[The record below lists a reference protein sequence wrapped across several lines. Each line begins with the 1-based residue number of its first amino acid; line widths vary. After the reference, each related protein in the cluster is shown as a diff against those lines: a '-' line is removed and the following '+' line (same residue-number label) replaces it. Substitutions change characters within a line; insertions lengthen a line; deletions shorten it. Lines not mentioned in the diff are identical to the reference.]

1 MDMSG
6 GGHGSLQPVWKPN
19 WLRTDLVDYSSST
32 SSSGGGTTTTTSTTT
47 TTTTTGTATSLSTPT
62 DEMASLVSYKQGELD
77 EAIWN
82 MMEET
87 SRTRLTEDDDGSW
100 RGVQTPQGSS
110 PDIHELTRAMVS
122 YIVLLSTNWATAHQL
137 VKEAAQLRG
146 YVPSFDKL
154 SPTLV
159 MESHMA
165 GLARK
170 IENYIETYLQVSWA
184 PVLSCLY
191 NSTPLC
197 MGRYSSPAKFESEFQ
212 KTYNAQK
219 FWKVPDPKLRRRLRV
234 AVIDKVIS
242 SFEKYLEY
250 SGISPS
256 RITPYTSVPPT
267 SIARSQ
273 RQRAAR
279 SDVLGWPSP
288 ASRPA
293 VSLLSVVRSSS
304 FAMLGLV

>member
-32 SSSGGGTTTTTSTTT
+32 S
-47 TTTTTGTATSLSTPT
+47 TTTGTATSLSTPT
-62 DEMASLVSYKQGELD
+62 DEMASLLSSKQGELD

-110 PDIHELTRAMVS
+110 SDIHELTRAMVS

-146 YVPSFDKL
+146 YVPSFDKVSPLTSLVMETVLCLEKKLAEESRSFADQSLRFLFLTNNSYFMWEQL

-197 MGRYSSPAKFESEFQ
+197 MGRYYSCPPAKFESEFQ

-234 AVIDKVIS
+234 AVIDKVIP

-256 RITPYTSVPPT
+256 RITPHDL
-267 SIARSQ
+267 R
-273 RQRAAR
+273 
-279 SDVLGWPSP
+279 D
-288 ASRPA
+288 
-293 VSLLSVVRSSS
+293 
-304 FAMLGLV
+304 MLQELFEG

>member
-32 SSSGGGTTTTTSTTT
+32 SSGGGTTT

-62 DEMASLVSYKQGELD
+62 DEMASLLSSKQAELD

-87 SRTRLTEDDDGSW
+87 SKTRLTEDDDGSW

-110 PDIHELTRAMVS
+110 SDIHELTRAMVS

-146 YVPSFDKL
+146 YVPRFDKL

-197 MGRYSSPAKFESEFQ
+197 MGRYYSCPPAKFESEFQ

-234 AVIDKVIS
+234 AVIDKVIP

-250 SGISPS
+250 SGIRPS
-256 RITPYTSVPPT
+256 RITPHDL
-267 SIARSQ
+267 R
-273 RQRAAR
+273 
-279 SDVLGWPSP
+279 D
-288 ASRPA
+288 
-293 VSLLSVVRSSS
+293 
-304 FAMLGLV
+304 MLQELFEG